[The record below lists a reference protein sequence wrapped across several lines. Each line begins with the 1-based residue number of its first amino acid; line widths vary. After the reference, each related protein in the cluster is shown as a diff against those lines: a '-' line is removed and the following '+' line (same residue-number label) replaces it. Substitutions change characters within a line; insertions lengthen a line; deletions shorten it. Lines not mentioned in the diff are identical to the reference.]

1 MNLNQREKWIL
12 ITTLTVLGIFLLDR
26 LVISR
31 VLDYRD
37 SLVSDVQSLS
47 DDLSRDIHLIKQG
60 KQQQKRWKDMMAI
73 GLPNSASEAESR
85 TLEAINQWASETKVD
100 LLSVKPEYRRSD
112 ESLVP
117 VVFRVT
123 ANGSMKAIAK
133 FIWKVET
140 ADIPV
145 CVDTLQINARDKK
158 NKDELSMQMGVSALY
173 RKSVSKEVS
182 R

>member
-1 MNLNQREKWIL
+1 
-12 ITTLTVLGIFLLDR
+12 
-26 LVISR
+26 
-31 VLDYRD
+31 
-37 SLVSDVQSLS
+37 LS

-60 KQQQKRWKDMMAI
+60 KQQQQRWKDMMAI

-85 TLEAINQWASETKVD
+85 TLEAINQWASDTGVD

-173 RKSVSKEVS
+173 RKSDSKEVT